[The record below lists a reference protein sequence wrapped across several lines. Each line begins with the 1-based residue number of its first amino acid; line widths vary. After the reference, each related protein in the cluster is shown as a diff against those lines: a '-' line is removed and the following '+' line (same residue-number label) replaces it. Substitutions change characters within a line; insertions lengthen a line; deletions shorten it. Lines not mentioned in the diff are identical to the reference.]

1 MNPNNNWLK
10 FFASH
15 PTASTLLMVSFIFL
29 GSITIMDV
37 RRETFPDFT
46 PTEVEILVPYPGAH
60 ALEIDEAISQR
71 IENVLENVNDVYE
84 VKSESKEGISRIVV
98 EMREGGNLNQF
109 MDDIKTEVEAI
120 DDFPDRVEKPIIKQ
134 LGRMDLVVSVAIT
147 GPMSTPDLKLFCED
161 IKNRLL
167 LLDEISHV
175 NVEGFSD
182 HQIQIQLRAKE
193 LMRFGLSI
201 VDITE
206 AIAKQNIDLPA
217 GTIET
222 PEGNIII
229 RFSEERKS
237 VSEYEDILIISGTS
251 GEEIRLGDIAFV
263 EDRFERHEEK
273 IWFNGQRAGMLTIK
287 KLKSEDSL
295 KIIAALNNF
304 LEKERKKVPPNVNFE
319 LTKNMTDIVQD
330 RLTMLSKNGIQGL
343 FLVFLSLWLF
353 FSLRLAFWVTMGL
366 PVAFLGTIFFMH
378 HIDFSINMLTMVGL
392 LLALGLIMDDAIVIS
407 ENIASH
413 YSKGKSALEA
423 AVQGTQ
429 EVTPGVLS
437 SFLTTL
443 AIFGAIPIFIK
454 GEMGKVLWV
463 MPVVLILALSISL
476 IEAFCILPHHLHHT
490 FQKID
495 SNITS
500 DFRKKFEKLLETFR
514 ENILG
519 SFVDWAIR
527 WRYLFIG
534 ILIFVF
540 LFTLGLISGGKL
552 KIIGFPEIDGDVL
565 QARILLPQGTPI
577 EKTESVVEQVV
588 QALDKV
594 NLELTPI
601 QPGNQPLV
609 QNTNV
614 QFNTNLDAFETGTHV
629 ATVSVDLLKAEIRN
643 SSLDEI
649 SKKWRES
656 LGEIPDVINITYK
669 EPQMGPGGLP
679 IEIRLMGKDLDE
691 LKKAS
696 LELSNWL
703 NGYEGV
709 LDLNDDMRPGKPE
722 IKIRMK
728 RGAMAKGLNAS
739 LIANQLR
746 AAFFGKTASEIQ
758 VGSEAY
764 EIDVR
769 LADVDQNSFS
779 DLELFYI
786 TDPSGKLYPIGEV
799 AVLEQSRGPAR
810 IFRVN
815 GLKTITIRADLD
827 SKVANAKEIIDETK
841 KKFFP
846 DFLKKYPGILYSFEG
861 QLKGSKITGQS
872 MMTAF
877 LVGIF
882 GVFVLLSFQLKS
894 YVESLVVLSAIPL
907 SLIGI
912 IWGHVAMGLDLS
924 MVSIMGFVSLSGV
937 VINDSILLVQFIK
950 MRLEQGEKIEESA
963 RKASRQR
970 FRAVLLT
977 SLTTI
982 AGLTPLLLE
991 KSLQAQVL
999 IPLVTSIIF
1008 GLMASTLLV
1017 LIVIPS
1023 FYSILGDFK
1032 NFQGNPSN

>member
-10 FFASH
+10 YFASH
-15 PTASTLLMVSFIFL
+15 PTASSLIMVTFIFL
-29 GSITIMDV
+29 GSITVMDI

-60 ALEIDEAISQR
+60 AIEIDEAISQR

-84 VKSESKEGISRIVV
+84 VKSESKEGISHIVV
-98 EMREGGNLNQF
+98 EMQEGGDLNQF
-109 MDDIKTEVEAI
+109 IDDIKTEVEAI
-120 DDFPDRVEKPIIKQ
+120 DDFPDRTEKPVIKQ

-147 GPMSTPDLKLFCED
+147 GPMSAPDLKLFCED

-182 HQIQIQLRAKE
+182 HQIQIQMRAKE

-206 AIAKQNIDLPA
+206 AIAKQNVNLPA

-237 VSEYEDILIISGTS
+237 VSEYEDILIISGIS
-251 GEEIRLGDIAFV
+251 GEEIRLGDIAFI
-263 EDRFERHEEK
+263 EDRFERDEEK

-295 KIIAALNNF
+295 KIIAALNKF
-304 LEKERKKVPPNVNFE
+304 LEKERKKVPPNVHFE
-319 LTKNMTDIVQD
+319 LTKNMTDIVRD
-330 RLTMLSKNGIQGL
+330 RLTMLTKNGIQGL
-343 FLVFLSLWLF
+343 ILVLLSLWLF

-378 HIDFSINMLTMVGL
+378 QIDFSINMLTMVGL

-413 YSKGKSALEA
+413 YAKGKSALDA
-423 AVQGTQ
+423 AVQGTR

-437 SFLTTL
+437 SFFTTL
-443 AIFGAIPIFIK
+443 LIFGAIPVFIK

-463 MPVVLILALSISL
+463 MPVVLILALSLSL
-476 IEAFCILPHHLHHT
+476 IEAFFILPHHLHHT
-490 FQKID
+490 FQKAKPLP
-495 SNITS
+495 TS
-500 DFRKKFEKLLETFR
+500 GFREKFDNLLDTFR

-519 SFVDWAIR
+519 RFVDWAIH
-527 WRYLFIG
+527 WRYLLIG

-540 LFTLGLISGGKL
+540 LSTLGLISGGKI

-577 EKTESVVEQVV
+577 EKTENVVEQVI
-588 QALDKV
+588 QALNKV
-594 NLELTPI
+594 NSELTPL
-601 QPGNQPLV
+601 QPDNQSLV
-609 QNTNV
+609 KNVNV
-614 QFNTNLDAFETGTHV
+614 QFNKNLDAFETGAHV

-643 SSLDEI
+643 SSLDDV
-649 SKKWRES
+649 SQRWRES

-669 EPQMGPGGLP
+669 EPQIGPGGLP

-703 NGYEGV
+703 NGYQGV

-728 RGAMAKGLNAS
+728 RGAIAKGLDAS

-815 GLKTITIRADLD
+815 GLKTITIRSDID
-827 SKVANAKEIIDETK
+827 SKVVNAKEIIDETQ

-846 DFLKKYPGILYSFEG
+846 GFLKKYPEILYSFEG

-877 LVGIF
+877 FVGIF

-894 YVESLVVLSAIPL
+894 YVESLMVLSAIPL

-912 IWGHVAMGLDLS
+912 IWGHVVMGLDLS

-950 MRLEQGEKIEESA
+950 MSLQKGQKIKESA

-1008 GLMASTLLV
+1008 GLMASTFLV

-1032 NFQGNPSN
+1032 DFQRSPSV